1 MHSQVFL
8 DLGVVK
14 AASDQPLRGK
24 QCVLR
29 VGDRLAFGGH
39 AHQTLPICCE
49 GDD

>member
-8 DLGVVK
+8 DLGVIE
-14 AASDQPLRGK
+14 ATSNQSLGGI

-29 VGDRLAFGGH
+29 VGDGLAFSGH
-39 AHQTLPICCE
+39 AHQTLSIGCE